1 MLTLTEAAGEHLTQ
15 VLDNSKA
22 PEQIAVRLVAGE
34 NGLAMA
40 ADQPKPED
48 TTFDHNGRTVLVL
61 DQQVAQALDART
73 LDVEETDKGRT
84 LTLS

>member
-1 MLTLTEAAGEHLTQ
+1 MLTLTEAAGDQLTKI
-15 VLDNSKA
+15 LDDSNA
-22 PEQIAVRLVAGE
+22 PQEMAVRLVAGE
-34 NGLAMA
+34 KGLAMA

-61 DQQVAQALDART
+61 DEQVAQVLDART
-73 LDVEETDKGRT
+73 LDVEETDEGRA